1 MHTWLIESSY
11 RKSMSNY
18 KTMTSLKRFVVRYT
32 FSGVV
37 RHVIDIES
45 VGS

>member
-1 MHTWLIESSY
+1 MHTLLIESSC

-18 KTMTSLKRFVVRYT
+18 KTKTSLKRFVARYT
-32 FSGVV
+32 LSGVV